1 MCTDFDLG
9 IWASYEGM
17 HVSLVCIILSNQLDG
32 PRVEMGD
39 ESEHPRDDVNVQ
51 AGPFDWTSLDDSAA
65 ACAGRR
71 STESML
77 AS

>member
-1 MCTDFDLG
+1 M
-9 IWASYEGM
+9 W
-17 HVSLVCIILSNQLDG
+17 SNQLDG